1 MGSFLAF
8 KQLCIDKQT
17 ILQVELRDSLY
28 IFVSMEALY
37 QLFLKSSGISTDT
50 RKIEPNSLFVCIKGE
65 NFDGNTF
72 ASKALE
78 QGASHVIVDNQEFY
92 TDSVRMTLVEDSVKS
107 LQQLA
112 NHHRNQFTIPVIGI
126 TGSNGKTSTKELIH
140 AVLKKKYKV
149 LATIGNLNNHLGV
162 PFTLLRMKAEHEIAI
177 IEMGANRFKDIE
189 ELCAIAEPTHGIIT
203 NIGKA
208 HLEGFGGFEGVLK
221 TKRELYESIESSNG
235 TIIYNSDDEILT
247 NALPENTTT
256 LNYGV
261 NNAEVKGEL
270 VDLSPF
276 VEMKWANKA
285 YSSSVLKTQ
294 MIGKY
299 NFYNY
304 LAAIS
309 FGIVF
314 DVPTGDISDSVEEYS
329 PTNNRSQVKKT
340 TKNTLIL
347 DCYNANPTSMR
358 SALES
363 FAINSHPA
371 KLFIIGDMKELG
383 AEERKEHEAIV
394 KLIEELKLS
403 GYTVGNAF
411 KLNQSDFIPKQFD
424 TTEELNAFLGSENL
438 SEKLILLKGSRSIGL
453 EKAEEWL

>member
-1 MGSFLAF
+1 
-8 KQLCIDKQT
+8 
-17 ILQVELRDSLY
+17 
-28 IFVSMEALY
+28 MEALY
-37 QLFLKSSGISTDT
+37 RQFIESTGICTDT
-50 RKIEPNSLFVCIKGE
+50 RKIEQGSLFVCIKGE

-72 ASKALE
+72 SHKALE
-78 QGASHVIVDNQEFY
+78 QGAMHVIVDNETYF
-92 TDSVRMTLVEDSVKS
+92 TDPSRMTLVNNSVIA
-107 LQQLA
+107 LQELA
-112 NHHRNQFTIPVIGI
+112 NHHRKQFDIPVIGI

-140 AVLKKKYKV
+140 AVLSKKYNV

-162 PFTLLRMKAEHEIAI
+162 PFTLLRLKPEHEIAI
-177 IEMGANRFKDIE
+177 IEMGANKFKDIE
-189 ELCAIAEPTHGIIT
+189 ELSAIAEPTHGIIT

-221 TKRELYESIESSNG
+221 TKRELYESIEKSKG
-235 TIIYNSDDEILT
+235 LIVYNSDDEILE
-247 NALPENTTT
+247 NALPKNVDTFTYGSENADI
-256 LNYGV
+256 L
-261 NNAEVKGEL
+261 GEL
-270 VDLSPF
+270 VGLSPF
-276 VEMKWANKA
+276 VEMKWTNKD
-285 YSSSVLKTQ
+285 YSSPVLETQ

-314 DVPTGDISDSVEEYS
+314 GVTPSDISAAVEEYA

-340 TKNTLIL
+340 AKNTLIL

-363 FAINSHPA
+363 FALNSHPD

-383 AEERKEHEAIV
+383 IEESKEHEAIV
-394 KLIEELKLS
+394 DLIEELDLF
-403 GYTVGNAF
+403 GYTVGKAF
-411 KLNQSDFIPKQFD
+411 KQITSSSIPHQFE
-424 TTEELNAFLGSENL
+424 TTDELNAFLEVENL
-438 SEKLILLKGSRSIGL
+438 SGKLILLKGSRSVGL

>member
-1 MGSFLAF
+1 
-8 KQLCIDKQT
+8 
-17 ILQVELRDSLY
+17 
-28 IFVSMEALY
+28 MEALY
-37 QLFLKSSGISTDT
+37 HLFLESSGICTDT
-50 RKIEPNSLFVCIKGE
+50 RKIEPGSLFVCIKGE

-78 QGASHVIVDNQEFY
+78 QGAKHIIVDNEEFF
-92 TDSVRMTLVEDSVKS
+92 TDSSRMTLVENSVLS

-112 NHHRNQFTIPVIGI
+112 NHHRKQFDIPVIGI
-126 TGSNGKTSTKELIH
+126 TGSNGKTSTKEVIH
-140 AVLKKKYKV
+140 AVLTKKYNV

-162 PFTLLRMKAEHEIAI
+162 PFTLLRMNSEHEVAI

-189 ELCAIAEPTHGIIT
+189 ELSAIAEPTHGIIT

-221 TKRELYESIESSNG
+221 TKRELYESIENSNG

-247 NALPENTTT
+247 NALPKRTKTFT
-256 LNYGV
+256 YGA
-261 NNAEVKGEL
+261 NEAEVKGEL

-276 VEMKWANKA
+276 VEMKWTNKN
-285 YSSSVLKTQ
+285 YSSPVLKTQ

-314 DVPTGDISDSVEEYS
+314 DVPTGDISDAVEEYL

-340 TKNTLIL
+340 ANNTLIM

-363 FAINSHPA
+363 FAVNSHSD
-371 KLFIIGDMKELG
+371 KLFIIGDMRELG
-383 AEERKEHEAIV
+383 AEENKEHEAIV
-394 KLIEELKLS
+394 NLIEDLNLR
-403 GYTVGNAF
+403 GYTVGNSF
-411 KLNQSDFIPKQFD
+411 KEHNSPSILQQFQ
-424 TTEELNAFLGSENL
+424 TTEELNSFLEENDHID
-438 SEKLILLKGSRSIGL
+438 KLILLKGSRSIGL
-453 EKAEEWL
+453 EKAEKML

>member
-1 MGSFLAF
+1 MKKLYSIFL
-8 KQLCIDKQT
+8 
-17 ILQVELRDSLY
+17 
-28 IFVSMEALY
+28 
-37 QLFLKSSGISTDT
+37 SSAGICTDT
-50 RKIEPNSLFVCIKGE
+50 RKIEPHSLFVCIKGE

-78 QGASHVIVDNQEFY
+78 QGAQHVIVDNEAYFS
-92 TDSVRMTLVEDSVKS
+92 DSSKMTLVDDSVKC
-107 LQQLA
+107 LQDLA
-112 NHHRNQFTIPVIGI
+112 NHHRKQFDIPVIGI

-140 AVLKKKYKV
+140 AVLDKKYTV

-162 PFTLLRMKAEHEIAI
+162 PFTLLRLKPEHEIAI
-177 IEMGANRFKDIE
+177 VEMGANRFKDIE
-189 ELCAIAEPTHGIIT
+189 ELSAIAEPTHGIIT

-221 TKRELYESIESSNG
+221 TKRELYESIEASNG
-235 TIIYNSDDEILT
+235 IIVYNSDDSILT
-247 NALPENTTT
+247 NALPKNVETFT
-256 LNYGV
+256 YGIEKSAV
-261 NNAEVKGEL
+261 QGEL

-276 VEMKWANKA
+276 VEMKWSHKD
-285 YSSSVLKTQ
+285 YSSPVLKTQ

-314 DVPTGDISDSVEEYS
+314 DVAPRDISDAVEEYS

-340 TKNTLIL
+340 EKNTLIM
-347 DCYNANPTSMR
+347 DCYNANPTSMK

-363 FAINSHPA
+363 FAMNSHSN

-383 AEERKEHEAIV
+383 TEESKEHESIV
-394 KLIEELKLS
+394 KLIEELELT
-403 GYTVGNAF
+403 GFTVGKIF
-411 KLNQSDFIPKQFD
+411 RQFQSASITQQFENV
-424 TTEELNAFLGSENL
+424 EELNAYLEAENI
-438 SEKLILLKGSRSIGL
+438 EGKLVLLKGSRSIGL
-453 EKAEEWL
+453 EKAEGNL

>member
-1 MGSFLAF
+1 M
-8 KQLCIDKQT
+8 K
-17 ILQVELRDSLY
+17 
-28 IFVSMEALY
+28 ALY
-37 QLFLKSSGISTDT
+37 QLFLASSGICTDT
-50 RKIEPNSLFVCIKGE
+50 RKIEANSLFVCIKGE

-78 QGASHVIVDNQEFY
+78 QGAKHVIVDNEEFY
-92 TDSVRMTLVEDSVKS
+92 SDSERMTLVTNSVRT
-107 LQQLA
+107 LQDLA
-112 NHHRNQFTIPVIGI
+112 NHHRKQFDIPVIGI

-140 AVLKKKYKV
+140 AVLKKKYNV

-162 PFTLLRMKAEHEIAI
+162 PFTLLRLKPEHEIAI

-189 ELCAIAEPTHGIIT
+189 ELSAIAEPTHGIIT

-221 TKRELYESIESSNG
+221 TKRELYESVEKSNG
-235 TIIYNSDDEILT
+235 TIIYNSDDSILA
-247 NALPENTTT
+247 NALPQNVKTFT
-256 LNYGV
+256 YGAE
-261 NNAEVKGEL
+261 NAEINGEL

-276 VEMKWANKA
+276 VEMKWTNKD
-285 YSSSVLKTQ
+285 YSSPVLQTQ

-314 DVPTGDISDSVEEYS
+314 DVPTDDISDAVEEYS

-340 TKNTLIL
+340 DKNTLIM

-363 FAINSHPA
+363 FAVNSHA
-371 KLFIIGDMKELG
+371 DKLFIIGDMKELG
-383 AEERKEHEAIV
+383 QEENKEHEAIIQ
-394 KLIEELKLS
+394 LIEELELT
-403 GYTVGNAF
+403 GYTVGEAF
-411 KLNQSDFIPKQFD
+411 KRFGSNSIPQQFETTDQLNDFLAK
-424 TTEELNAFLGSENL
+424 EHL

-453 EKAEEWL
+453 EKAEANL